1 MYMNVAK
8 QPPLLW
14 YCKCFLRQTKIQ
26 NNNFI
31 FWISFIYL
39 LISVD
44 TPAELPPRVFNN

>member
-1 MYMNVAK
+1 MLPNNRRCYGIANV
-8 QPPLLW
+8 
-14 YCKCFLRQTKIQ
+14 LRQTKIQ

-39 LISVD
+39 LISVG